1 MVWRRLGIHRQTDAM
16 AAAETLERLAA
27 ALRGLSSLD
36 QPAFDE
42 LLAASAGIAA
52 GSKGPELLRSPALDG
67 IEGTEALH
75 QGLVALLLHCSK
87 ANVGSDELV
96 SVLSA
101 ALQPARARAVAEM
114 LSRGGHALRSAVE
127 ACGFGSPHIVDVS
140 WVRSALLASK
150 YQPESSGALYV
161 ITLTTRQPDGTTRPL
176 QFTATYEQL
185 ADLVGELKS
194 AVKQVERERAP

>member
-1 MVWRRLGIHRQTDAM
+1 M
-16 AAAETLERLAA
+16 AAAGTLERLAA
-27 ALRGLSSLD
+27 ALRGLSSLE

-42 LLAASAGIAA
+42 LLAASAGVAA
-52 GSKGPELLRSPALDG
+52 GSKGPELLRSSALGG
-67 IEGTEALH
+67 IEGMEALH

-96 SVLSA
+96 SALSA
-101 ALQPARARAVAEM
+101 AVQPARARAVAEM
-114 LSRGGHALRSAVE
+114 LSRGGHAMRGAVE
-127 ACGFGSPHIVDVS
+127 ACGFGPPHIVDVS
-140 WVRSALLASK
+140 WVRSALLTSK
-150 YQPESSGALYV
+150 HQPDSSGALYV
-161 ITLTTRQPDGTTRPL
+161 ITLTTRQPDGTTSPL

>member
-1 MVWRRLGIHRQTDAM
+1 MSRRRLGIHRQM
-16 AAAETLERLAA
+16 AAAESLEMLAA
-27 ALRGLSSLD
+27 ALRGLSSLE

-52 GSKGPELLRSPALDG
+52 GSKGPELLRSSALDG
-67 IEGTEALH
+67 IEGMEALH

-87 ANVGSDELV
+87 ANVGSDALV
-96 SVLSA
+96 SALSA
-101 ALQPARARAVAEM
+101 AVQPARALAVAEM
-114 LSRGGHALRSAVE
+114 LSRGGHTMRSAVE

-161 ITLTTRQPDGTTRPL
+161 ITLTTRQPDGTTSPL